1 MNREEIEAAAKRHG
15 VPVPGWEDLYSIT
28 RDGRV
33 WSVRAGRW
41 LSPAVSPDG
50 YRHDRCKAD
59 VVAWLV
65 RCADRHPHEAL
76 ASELAN
82 ASHWI
87 RSDAH
92 VGAAG
97 NGGK

>member
-33 WSVRAGRW
+33 WSVR
-41 LSPAVSPDG
+41 
-50 YRHDRCKAD
+50 AD